1 MNKDAERENQK
12 ELEKLE
18 RQIRADEKYIA
29 RAQKELERYS
39 RIFEEAAEYLKS
51 LSKAETF
58 RLPDDYPPP
67 SEILQQHF
75 PEMANRCP
83 FQGGWGYDAEH
94 AAVLLKSA
102 PKAVSDEKSDA
113 VILESAFI
121 EKRSREELFFARS
134 GGQRFEEPSFKIV
147 EQTRHEVNGVPY
159 DRILADV
166 SGYHINPWNEL
177 KADWEAHDGYKD
189 DPAGREDHLKRKE
202 AMKITYRAEFWFNIG
217 NFL

>member
-1 MNKDAERENQK
+1 MNKDAGRKNQK

-39 RIFEEAAEYLKS
+39 RIFKEASEYLKS
-51 LSKAETF
+51 LSEAETF

-67 SEILQQHF
+67 CEILQQHF
-75 PEMANRCP
+75 PEMVNRCS

-94 AAVLLKSA
+94 AAVILRSDQK
-102 PKAVSDEKSDA
+102 VESDEKSD
-113 VILESAFI
+113 VVSLESAFI

-134 GGQRFEEPSFKIV
+134 GGGRFEEPSFKIV
-147 EQTRHEVNGVPY
+147 ERMRREVNGSPY
-159 DRILADV
+159 DHILADV
-166 SGYHINPWNEL
+166 SGYHINRWNEL

-189 DPAGREDHLKRKE
+189 DPEGREENLKRKE
-202 AMKITYRAEFWFNIG
+202 AVKITYRTEFWFNIAD
-217 NFL
+217 FF